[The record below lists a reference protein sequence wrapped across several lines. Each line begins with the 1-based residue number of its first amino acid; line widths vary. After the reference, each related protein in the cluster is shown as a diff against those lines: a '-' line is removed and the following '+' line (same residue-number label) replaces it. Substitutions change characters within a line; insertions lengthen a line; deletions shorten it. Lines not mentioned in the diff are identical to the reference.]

1 MLVQQAQGQ
10 EVVTNEDDD
19 MPPEDSSQFR
29 VVDLRKM
36 VLKAVMKDGNEI
48 FLYDKSLKYYSF
60 SIEWIF
66 VVLIVNIL
74 TQAEG

>member
-1 MLVQQAQGQ
+1 MT
-10 EVVTNEDDD
+10 EDD

-36 VLKAVMKDGNEI
+36 VLTAVRKDGNEI
-48 FLYDKSLKYYSF
+48 FPYDKNLKYYSF
-60 SIEWIF
+60 SVEWIF

-74 TQAEG
+74 IQAER

>member
-1 MLVQQAQGQ
+1 MLVQQAHGQ
-10 EVVTNEDDD
+10 AGAISDEDDD

-48 FLYDKSLKYYSF
+48 
-60 SIEWIF
+60 IF
-66 VVLIVNIL
+66 QKPYIL
-74 TQAEG
+74 